1 MEFYMKPYASHTPA
15 QNGLVERKNRHI
27 LETTHALLLGGFVP
41 QCYWVS
47 LHDKKDI
54 GVIIHL
60 LGETNSNQSEEH
72 IWFEIKMGEGTT
84 TTDDEIGTEIS
95 FLA

>member
-1 MEFYMKPYASHTPA
+1 MEIIWHGTKRD
-15 QNGLVERKNRHI
+15 GLYYIDDVAPRRVH
-27 LETTHALLLGGFVP
+27 
-41 QCYWVS
+41 QVS